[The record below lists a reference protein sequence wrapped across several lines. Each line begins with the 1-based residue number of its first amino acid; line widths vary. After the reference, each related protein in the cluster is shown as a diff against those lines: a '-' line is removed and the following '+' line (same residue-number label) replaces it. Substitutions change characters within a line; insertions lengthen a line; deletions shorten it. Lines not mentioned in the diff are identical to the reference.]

1 MKARHIAEVREFECV
16 ERERNNA
23 QINPWG
29 ITAKRSKRTDGHT
42 AAQRRRREID
52 KRGREERE
60 LKRRGSE
67 RASELLTRSSL
78 ANASER
84 GARTSQREW
93 ERGEGKGYFLAFFL
107 AS

>member
-84 GARTSQREW
+84 GRGHR
-93 ERGEGKGYFLAFFL
+93 RVGKGEGKGYFLAFFL